1 MDRPEDVKKQ
11 PRPSPGI
18 YCFMDVVAREAE
30 EYAKNHTSPMSE
42 LLEEIER
49 FSLTS
54 TAYPSMLTGRVE
66 GRFLYFI
73 VELLGARRIVDIGT
87 FTGYSALAMAE
98 ASGADAQVV
107 TIEKN
112 PRFAQIARDFFDRS
126 PVGAKITIRNG
137 EALEILASLPEGE
150 TDLVFIDGDKRE
162 YGAYYRQA
170 MRILRT
176 GGLVIADNVLW
187 YGKIFHPEDD
197 DSRAVAAFN
206 EVVNRDPG
214 AERLFLS
221 LRDGI
226 YLIRK
231 KAV

>member
-1 MDRPEDVKKQ
+1 MERPEDEKKQ
-11 PRPSPGI
+11 RQPSPGI

-30 EYAKNHTSPMSE
+30 EYAKNHTSPMSP

-49 FSLTS
+49 FSLTE
-54 TAYPSMLTGRVE
+54 TPYPSMLTGRVE
-66 GRFLYFI
+66 GRFLYLI

-98 ASGADAQVV
+98 ASGVDAQVV
-107 TIEKN
+107 TIERD
-112 PRFAQIARDFFDRS
+112 PRFAKIARDFFDRS
-126 PVGAKITIRNG
+126 PAGAKITIRTG

-150 TDLVFIDGDKRE
+150 TDLVFMDGDKSE
-162 YGAYYRQA
+162 YGAYYGQA

-176 GGLVIADNVLW
+176 GGLVLSDNVLW

-197 DSRAVAAFN
+197 DSRAVAEFN
-206 EVVNRDPG
+206 ELVNEDPR

-221 LRDGI
+221 IRDGLF
-226 YLIRK
+226 LIRK
-231 KAV
+231 RSV